1 MSATKL
7 VKVFYCYSNSVR
19 DEEMRQKLENHLRG
33 LERQGVITKWHK
45 GMISPGKDW
54 EVENDNQL
62 KTADII
68 LVLISSDFIASDYH
82 WEVVIKKAMQ
92 QHRARKSRVIP
103 ILLRPVLN
111 TWKLALDNLQA
122 LPKGEIP
129 VTSWKPYDNAFVNI
143 AEGIKEAAEELN
155 DPTFHIKKYS
165 RQASPVVISIFK
177 LIGNACVYIIRGF
190 WNLLFKYP
198 TYRRYRRVNKIPL
211 RLILIFIA
219 FLVFISSTY
228 QQYDVLEAPS
238 SNLPGSFLPK
248 PNSNPELSQKLNPT
262 GWIWLG
268 MVKNSSGG
276 VFIKK
281 TLINKPKNVLESPS
295 ITSINVPSPGT
306 IVTVRYKVNLKKG
319 KSSSSTKIDVLQ
331 RGDKL
336 VILKVEPVGKPNRN
350 ATYIRLMAQ
359 IRKCNNFCNN

>member
-7 VKVFYCYSNSVR
+7 VKVFYCYSGSVQ
-19 DEEMRQKLENHLRG
+19 DEQMRQKLENHLRD
-33 LERQGVITKWHK
+33 LERHAVITKWHS

-54 EVENDNQL
+54 AAETDNQL

-82 WEVVIKKAMQ
+82 WEVVLKQAMK
-92 QHRARKSRVIP
+92 QHRARQSRVIP

-111 TWKLALDNLQA
+111 TWKLALDNLPA

-143 AEGIKEAAEELN
+143 AEGIKEAAEELS
-155 DPTFHIKKYS
+155 DPTFRIKKYS
-165 RQASPVVISIFK
+165 RQASSVVISVFK
-177 LIGNACVYIIRGF
+177 FIGNAGVYIIRGI
-190 WNLLFKYP
+190 WKLLFKSP

-228 QQYDVLEAPS
+228 QQYDVLETPS

-248 PNSNPELSQKLNPT
+248 PNSNPEISQKLNPT

-268 MVKNSSGG
+268 MVKNSSGS
-276 VFIKK
+276 VFVKK
-281 TLINKPKNVLESPS
+281 TLINKPKKVSEIPS

-306 IVTVRYKVNLKKG
+306 IVTVRYKVNLRKE
-319 KSSSSTKIDVLQ
+319 KSFSSTKIDVLQ

-336 VILKVEPVGKPNRN
+336 VIIKVEPVEKLNRN

-359 IRKCNNFCNN
+359 VRKCNNFCNK